1 MLPLWF
7 GNELLQALFWDSAGM
22 AGGTAYWAHVG
33 GFAFGVAG
41 ALGVRALRFEERFV
55 DPGVEAR
62 IVVASVETYLRY
74 AESIGVTGIA
84 SRPAIP
90 SAATDLDR
98 IRAENIDEAKVEE
111 ARQRAAARLQ
121 EKISDEE
128 VATVNASMV
137 RALAQLQVRRRH
149 RPR

>member
-1 MLPLWF
+1 MADTLKHEIVTP
-7 GNELLQALFWDSAGM
+7 QALVYSEDVHMVTLPAAEGEMGVYPGHVRLITQIVPGEIIVTKDGADSALAVGEGLIEVTPTRVSILTDM
-22 AGGTAYWAHVG
+22 A
-33 GFAFGVAG
+33 
-41 ALGVRALRFEERFV
+41 
-55 DPGVEAR
+55 
-62 IVVASVETYLRY
+62 
-74 AESIGVTGIA
+74 
-84 SRPAIP
+84 
-90 SAATDLDR
+90 